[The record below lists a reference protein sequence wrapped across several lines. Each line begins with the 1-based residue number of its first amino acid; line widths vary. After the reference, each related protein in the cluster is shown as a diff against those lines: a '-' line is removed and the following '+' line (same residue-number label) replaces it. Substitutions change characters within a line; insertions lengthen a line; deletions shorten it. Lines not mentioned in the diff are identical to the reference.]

1 MSSNARNMTYTEEN
15 FDQLPF
21 KVLSD
26 NGDIVDAPTMV
37 IVRTFPASD
46 GKQQIGIEPSEIS
59 NPGEMSGNVLFVRM
73 SGHHRQI
80 MKIHPRDSYK
90 GVSFWIRSM
99 NNNYPITVLQLIR
112 GSTVVR
118 TKPVIANSTEK
129 AVFFEVA
136 DPGGFDQ
143 IALNHSGHAEHDFQI
158 DHIRLY
164 K

>member
-1 MSSNARNMTYTEEN
+1 MSSNSRNMSYTEEN

-26 NGDIVDAPTMV
+26 NGDIFDAPTMV

-99 NNNYPITVLQLIR
+99 NNNYPITVLQLTQR
-112 GSTVVR
+112 VNSSTNQACNR
-118 TKPVIANSTEK
+118 
-129 AVFFEVA
+129 
-136 DPGGFDQ
+136 
-143 IALNHSGHAEHDFQI
+143 
-158 DHIRLY
+158 
-164 K
+164 